1 MVVEGLSHTKY
12 DPITLQIFGGSK
24 PPPYETGP
32 TKFAPTESIGDTAFP
47 CLPLV
52 EGGGLR

>member
-24 PPPYETGP
+24 PPPYETGR
-32 TKFAPTESIGDTAFP
+32 TKFAPTESIGDTSFP